1 MSKINE
7 SALTNLVSVL
17 AGAAIG
23 DYLGNRFTSKGKPS
37 EKAAKK
43 ILAKNPQLRKA
54 ADEMEK
60 NAKELRKKVEKALDS
75 MSPEEKER
83 FDKISK
89 MMG

>member
-23 DYLGNRFTSKGKPS
+23 DYLGKRFTSKGKPS

-43 ILAKNPQLRKA
+43 ILAKNPELKKA
-54 ADEMEK
+54 ADEMK
-60 NAKELRKKVEKALDS
+60 KDAQDLQKKVEKVLNA
-75 MSPEEKER
+75 MSPEEKKR

>member
-7 SALTNLVSVL
+7 SALSNLVSVL

-23 DYLGNRFTSKGKPS
+23 DYLGKRFTSKGKPS

-43 ILAKNPQLRKA
+43 ILDDNPELAKA
-54 ADEMEK
+54 AKEMEDK
-60 NAKELRKKVEKALDS
+60 AKDLEKRVKKVVSRL
-75 MSPEEKER
+75 SPEQKAR

-89 MMG
+89 MVG

>member
-1 MSKINE
+1 
-7 SALTNLVSVL
+7 
-17 AGAAIG
+17 
-23 DYLGNRFTSKGKPS
+23 
-37 EKAAKK
+37 
-43 ILAKNPQLRKA
+43 
-54 ADEMEK
+54 MEK